1 MSFRLLPGLLVS
13 VECVCTTWKMQC
25 LVHLKYSRS
34 SSLLDSHPTIQHKKD
49 NLFSLFSLL
58 LMSHSPFLS
67 FYMRFK
73 HFAIHFDHNSHNN
86 HFSSLV
92 TFLHLHFIVLLI
104 VEIVE
109 LLCYALCMV
118 EVMLCNV
125 STLNQYGIPQWEKR
139 IAAMSSRK
147 RVENVLWKYFLQIF
161 CLTWDNVLRLY
172 VFFKCN

>member
-73 HFAIHFDHNSHNN
+73 HFDHNSHNN
-86 HFSSLV
+86 HFSFLV

-125 STLNQYGIPQWEKR
+125 STLNQYGIPQ
-139 IAAMSSRK
+139 
-147 RVENVLWKYFLQIF
+147 
-161 CLTWDNVLRLY
+161 
-172 VFFKCN
+172 